1 MTNPED
7 AKYSTDNIYHVLRG
21 PQLDEVTVC
30 KSYAAYLEYFE
41 ALRKAGKGTRY
52 CYTQQFRMGRRTL
65 YHFYLR
71 EVDEH
76 VKGPVS

>member
-1 MTNPED
+1 MNRPD
-7 AKYSTDNIYHVLRG
+7 DSKYSSDNIYYIMRG
-21 PQLDEVTVC
+21 PNLDIVTVC
-30 KSYAAYLEYFE
+30 RSYSEYLEYFK

-52 CYTQQFRMGRRTL
+52 CYTQQFRMSGRTL
-65 YHFYLR
+65 YHYYLR